1 MLICFPVSW
10 AKDKIVLQFWSEV
23 KKRKKDFINN
33 KLHRF
38 GCKLKIILEMFH
50 LNLDVVGGEAQVRR
64 LRDLVQEAADVD
76 EEADHSKFLR
86 LFVHVNHKVDFK
98 GPLGSSF

>member
-1 MLICFPVSW
+1 
-10 AKDKIVLQFWSEV
+10 
-23 KKRKKDFINN
+23 
-33 KLHRF
+33 
-38 GCKLKIILEMFH
+38 MFH
-50 LNLDVVGGEAQVRR
+50 LNLDVVGGEAQGRR